1 MNSLKNIIE
10 RCQERRENPFRQ
22 RQTTVV
28 AAPYKDAHPFEHTV
42 YWAHGHSSTLHALER
57 ANISFMPIGRAP
69 GNDRGPIS
77 YDKHYRYE
85 QRQGWE
91 NWSIRRWRESWGIQ
105 IYTGTPSEQH
115 GAQWNDVIIK
125 YEALCEAPK
134 LVIDCA
140 TALAEAVVNPLLTLT
155 KSGDLRFSY
164 RIPNYI
170 HPQFKEEQSY
180 IYKETQNKQT
190 VYLEILGEKGVSCWD
205 ARQEVITGNLLDP
218 PIISKNTL
226 FAPIDTLRNILHQP
240 DPSANKEKSKQIEK
254 SYLNTTPISLGTHR
268 LDLAKEALIRRGF
281 TYLRENNGFHQMTP
295 SNNKDPNRHVSL
307 WERNRIVWVRAST
320 PDFGIP
326 IQTTP
331 ITDIWDDTGIITLQS
346 SKVQHLT
353 DIYHDVRQQELS
365 PLAIKRPAPTLKKQ
379 PNPIEEQNPF
389 NKGQIEDFL
398 KGDTR
403 ILVLQADTILE
414 HNNIIQSILSD
425 GTPICLNA
433 EPDHLVEM
441 TEELFKDIN
450 IQNFTR
456 LKPRMHLWE
465 KVKNIPV
472 TQRMENPFKNGNVCE
487 DAERCDTLE
496 KKGGDPNI
504 LICPHCPVYTTC
516 QKEGYLSQHI
526 QLQQAQA
533 QLLTDTQLFFS
544 SESLNSESQLMKQV
558 DNTDRLYILHEPFVI
573 SQTTTCELSIERLQE
588 WIVNWQGEALGNFAN
603 FLMNAFEPNKM
614 YNSDTI
620 KRIRSTVQAFEWQE
634 QEIVRQMQQVN
645 VSCQVTE
652 PGYVDPDTSQELAK
666 YTIKFKGGAYAYL
679 PLNNDTREMLI
690 ERKLPVFML
699 ESYTLNTDMKIPMSI
714 SQAIELG
721 ILKIDTV
728 GHIEEFPT
736 VCQNPHWTI
745 WHQLKQFFKHY
756 SRNEDV
762 RVRWN
767 DEMLLFRWSATIHPS
782 IKRLIITTTSLNQEQ
797 IHRLFPNEK
806 IEFRSIKPK
815 TWKQGNRVF
824 QIRTG
829 LYPRETIL
837 NYRGNWDVLGF
848 THIGERI
855 FSRILAEI
863 EKDPSIL
870 HTIISYA
877 VARNQIK
884 ELFNTQ
890 NAIFLNNRDCRSIS
904 NLVVEQDFQQSI
916 EKAQVVWIVG
926 CPEPFKGNVWRQAQT
941 LHGNDRKPLRYQ
953 KDADS
958 GLYKD
963 ERVNRVYKQMIVN
976 SIKPIINFA
985 KLDQLENKT
994 IVIVSGVTIP
1004 NITNKPETLLFDWED
1019 FEVAR
1024 ELNTLPE
1031 TIAIR
1036 ERFEAER
1043 ENLNASSKRIT
1054 VERVLGC
1061 SSRQA
1066 NRILQKF
1073 RGGAPLRIPF
1083 REQILEMLNDGDKKT
1098 AELVQA
1104 IEGNPEAVKNELKRL
1119 VDKGEI
1125 IRVQRGLYSTSTDS
1139 NTK

>member
-1 MNSLKNIIE
+1 MISLKNIFE

-22 RQTTVV
+22 RRTTVV
-28 AAPYKDAHPFEHTV
+28 AAPYKEGHPFDHTV
-42 YWAHGHSSTLHALER
+42 YWAKGHSSTLYALER
-57 ANISFMPIGRAP
+57 ASISFMPIGRAP
-69 GNDRGPIS
+69 GNDRGPRS
-77 YDKHYRYE
+77 YNQPYRYE

-105 IYTGTPSEQH
+105 IYTGTPSEKY
-115 GAQWNDVIIK
+115 GAPWNDVIIK

-155 KSGDLRFSY
+155 NSGDLRFSY
-164 RIPNYI
+164 RIPNYL

-190 VYLEILGEKGVSCWD
+190 VYLEILGEKGFSCWD
-205 ARQEVITGNLLDP
+205 ARQEIITGNLLDP
-218 PIISKNTL
+218 PIISKDTL
-226 FAPIDTLRNILHQP
+226 FDPIDTLRNILHQP
-240 DPSANKEKSKQIEK
+240 ESSNTEEKPKQIEK

-268 LDLAKEALIRRGF
+268 LDLAKEALIKRGF
-281 TYLRENNGFHQMTP
+281 TYLQENNGFHQMTP
-295 SNNKDPNRHVSL
+295 INNRDPIRHVSL
-307 WERNRIVWVRAST
+307 WERDRIVWVRAST
-320 PDFGIP
+320 PDFAIP
-326 IQTTP
+326 IEATP
-331 ITDIWDDTGIITLQS
+331 ITNIWNDTGIITLQS
-346 SKVQHLT
+346 SKPQHLK
-353 DIYHDVRQQELS
+353 DIYHDVRQQKLS
-365 PLAIKRPAPTLKKQ
+365 PLAIKRPASELMKQ
-379 PNPIEEQNPF
+379 PNPIEEQKPF
-389 NKGQIEDFL
+389 NKEQIKDFL
-398 KGDTR
+398 NGDAR
-403 ILVLQADTILE
+403 ILVLHADTILE

-425 GTPICLNA
+425 GTPICLNV
-433 EPDHLVEM
+433 EPDELTEM
-441 TEELFKDIN
+441 TEEHFKDTN

-456 LKPRMHLWE
+456 LKPRTHLWE

-472 TQRMENPFKNGNVCE
+472 TQRIENPFKNGNICV

-496 KKGGDPNI
+496 KKGVDPNI
-504 LICPHCPVYTTC
+504 HICPHCPVYTTC

-533 QLLTDTQLFFS
+533 QLLADSQLFFS
-544 SESLNSESQLMKQV
+544 SDSLNSESQLLKQV
-558 DNTDRLYILHEPFVI
+558 DNTNRLYILYQPFVK
-573 SQTTTCELSIERLQE
+573 SHTTICELSIERLQE

-614 YNSDTI
+614 YYSDTI

-652 PGYVDPDTSQELAK
+652 PGYVDPDTGQELAK

-679 PLNNDTREMLI
+679 PLNNDTRKLLI

-714 SQAIELG
+714 SQAIELR
-721 ILKIDTV
+721 ILNIDTV
-728 GHIEEFPT
+728 EHIEEFPT
-736 VCQNPHWTI
+736 VCKNSHWTI

-767 DEMLLFRWSATIHPS
+767 DEMLLFRWPAAIHSS

-797 IHRLFPNEK
+797 THRLFPNEK

-848 THIGERI
+848 TDIGERI

-863 EKDPSIL
+863 EKDPNIL

-877 VARNQIK
+877 VARKQIK
-884 ELFNTQ
+884 ELLNTQ
-890 NAIFLNNRDCRSIS
+890 NAIFLSNKDFCSIS

-916 EKAQVVWIVG
+916 EKSQVVWIVG
-926 CPEPFKGNVWRQAQT
+926 CPEPPKGNVWRQAQT
-941 LHGNDRKPLRYQ
+941 LYGNDRKPLHYQ
-953 KDADS
+953 KDPDS

-976 SIKPIINFA
+976 SIKLIINSA
-985 KLDQLENKT
+985 KLDQLKNKT

-1019 FEVAR
+1019 FEVAQ

-1043 ENLNASSKRIT
+1043 KNLNAKSKRVT

-1066 NRILQKF
+1066 NRILQRF
-1073 RGGAPLRIPF
+1073 RGGARLRVPF
-1083 REQILEMLNDGDKKT
+1083 RQQILEMLNDGDKKT

-1119 VDKGEI
+1119 MDRGEI
-1125 IRVQRGLYSTSTDS
+1125 VRVRRGLYSTYTPSTD
-1139 NTK
+1139 